1 MKQKLNSK
9 AYLERELY
17 IGFFG
22 IILGIF
28 LMFAPDRNTDLY
40 IIYPRAVFAGIIA
53 ISAVMVL
60 STLFGGQSGS
70 IKKARISPLEVLV
83 LLIIVSARFLIN
95 TLGLFISVFLIS
107 TAISLLVNR
116 DRSVKG
122 LLNVLLFNVVLI
134 AVLYL
139 MFAVFLKV
147 NAPKALFF

>member
-22 IILGIF
+22 IILGTF

-40 IIYPRAVFAGIIA
+40 IIYPRAVFAGIIT
-53 ISAVMVL
+53 ISTVMVL

-70 IKKARISPLEVLV
+70 IKKAKVCPLEVLV
-83 LLIIVSARFLIN
+83 LLIIVSTRFLID
-95 TLGLFISVFLIS
+95 TLGLFSSVFLIS

-122 LLNVLLFNVVLI
+122 LLKILLFNVVLI